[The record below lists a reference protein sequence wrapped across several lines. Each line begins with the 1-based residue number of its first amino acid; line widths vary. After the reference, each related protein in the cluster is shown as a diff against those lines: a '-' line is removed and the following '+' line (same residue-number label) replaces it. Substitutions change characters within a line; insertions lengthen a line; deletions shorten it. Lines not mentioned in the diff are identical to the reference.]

1 MNLRTIGVLGP
12 TSFAL
17 SAGTTP
23 TRVKGGTVVVVVAGS
38 VVGVILGVVVG
49 VVLGVVVGVVL
60 GVVLGCVVDGLAVP
74 GPALASRALVVARVP
89 HALRLTAMAAG
100 RSTAG
105 KARRCLLRQLARH
118 CPAIEALL
126 APMP

>member
-1 MNLRTIGVLGP
+1 MNVRTIGVLGP

-17 SAGTTP
+17 SAGTAP
-23 TRVKGGTVVVVVAGS
+23 TRAKGGTVVVVVAGS
-38 VVGVILGVVVG
+38 VVA
-49 VVLGVVVGVVL
+49 VVLGVVLGSVVAVVL

-89 HALRLTAMAAG
+89 HALRLMAMAAG

-118 CPAIEALL
+118 CPAIEARL
-126 APMP
+126 ALMP

>member
-1 MNLRTIGVLGP
+1 LNVRTIGALGP

-38 VVGVILGVVVG
+38 VVAVSVVA
-49 VVLGVVVGVVL
+49 VVF

-74 GPALASRALVVARVP
+74 GPVLASRALAAARVP
-89 HALRLTAMAAG
+89 HALRPTAMAAG
-100 RSTAG
+100 RSTAD

-118 CPAIEALL
+118 CPAIGALL
-126 APMP
+126 PSIP